1 MLVRL
6 PRAPWRGGLR
16 SRGAVG
22 RRRLAHTVAPP
33 AWAPLAHTLTAAAL
47 QRLTAHHAQTLC
59 ASVVQDT
66 LLHRERAHADA
77 ALAHDSMHARILHA
91 VLSMKTGSVYRDVL
105 LSELLGAM
113 WTADAQLPDDLLV
126 LVAARAGVHGWQRTR
141 ARLHRYLAAHATPH
155 DPARVWR
162 ALLDA
167 HALRHDWARV
177 AHGLAVCAAR
187 EPPVPVDAYRYALL
201 RLQHESPHE
210 LPAAMHRVLQQMQ
223 RDERML
229 DDSLLAEL
237 VYALGAPVRHAQ
249 ASGVRGAPLVR
260 TAASAHTM
268 LDGLFDW
275 LCTAGEAHRTQY
287 RVSLSTLLH
296 VQLDTIEAL
305 YHAQTHRARTLH
317 VPPRHTG
324 AMRRRVNAVRTALR
338 GDDGLLDS
346 LEIRLDGVCGEMDT
360 ALAHLTAWL
369 ATAPPSPALARRQR
383 RTVLALFATASRRPR
398 TERLAALLQ
407 LMRIATV
414 YGSDARLWHG
424 VAGRTLPRLWAR
436 LLTLWAQDKRPH
448 AAAPDAAHAHASWP
462 FLALALP
469 VLAEAVQ
476 RTPHLP
482 HRAWAAVVDEPH
494 RCRAMVWAACSA
506 LPREAA
512 PTRMRELSDYFARL
526 YAPARVYRWAH
537 ATEHDAT
544 ARLLQRP

>member
-1 MLVRL
+1 M
-6 PRAPWRGGLR
+6 R
-16 SRGAVG
+16 SSA
-22 RRRLAHTVAPP
+22 
-33 AWAPLAHTLTAAAL
+33 
-47 QRLTAHHAQTLC
+47 C
-59 ASVVQDT
+59 SN
-66 LLHRERAHADA
+66 
-77 ALAHDSMHARILHA
+77 
-91 VLSMKTGSVYRDVL
+91 
-105 LSELLGAM
+105 
-113 WTADAQLPDDLLV
+113 
-126 LVAARAGVHGWQRTR
+126 
-141 ARLHRYLAAHATPH
+141 
-155 DPARVWR
+155 
-162 ALLDA
+162 
-167 HALRHDWARV
+167 
-177 AHGLAVCAAR
+177 
-187 EPPVPVDAYRYALL
+187 
-201 RLQHESPHE
+201 ESPHE

-305 YHAQTHRARTLH
+305 YQRADAPRSHTARPAAAHGRHAAARECGAHGAARRRRAARQPRD
-317 VPPRHTG
+317 PP
-324 AMRRRVNAVRTALR
+324 RRRVWR
-338 GDDGLLDS
+338 DGHGS
-346 LEIRLDGVCGEMDT
+346 R
-360 ALAHLTAWL
+360 
-369 ATAPPSPALARRQR
+369 PPHRVARDRAASPALARRR
-383 RTVLALFATASRRPR
+383 AAHGPGVVLRPASRRPR

>member
-6 PRAPWRGGLR
+6 PRAPWRGGQR

-22 RRRLAHTVAPP
+22 RRRLACTVAPP
-33 AWAPLAHTLTAAAL
+33 AWAPLAHTLTAAAQ
-47 QRLTAHHAQTLC
+47 QRLSAHHAQTLC

-66 LLHRERAHADA
+66 LLHRERAHAGA
-77 ALAHDSMHARILHA
+77 TLAHDSAHARLLHA
-91 VLSMKTGSVYRDVL
+91 VLMMKTGSVHRDVL

-113 WTADAQLPDDLLV
+113 WTADAQLPDELLAH
-126 LVAARAGVHGWQRTR
+126 VAARAGVHGLQRTR
-141 ARLHRYLAAHATPH
+141 ARLHRYLVAQTKPH
-155 DPARVWR
+155 DSTRVWR

-187 EPPVPVDAYRYALL
+187 TPPVPVDAYRYAFL
-201 RLQHESPHE
+201 RLQHESPHK

-229 DDSLLAEL
+229 DDTLLAEL

-249 ASGVRGAPLVR
+249 ASGVRGAALVR
-260 TAASAHTM
+260 TAASVHTM

-275 LCTAGEAHRTQY
+275 LCAAGEAHCAQY
-287 RVSLSTLLH
+287 RMSLSTLLH

-305 YHAQTHRARTLH
+305 YHAQTHRARALH
-317 VPPRHTG
+317 VPARHTG
-324 AMRRRVNAVRTALR
+324 AMRRRVQAVRSALR

-346 LEIRLDGVCGEMDT
+346 LEIRLDGICGEMDT

-369 ATAPPSPALARRQR
+369 AASTPSAALARRQR

-398 TERLAALLQ
+398 AERLMALLQ
-407 LMRIATV
+407 LLRIATV
-414 YGSDARLWHG
+414 YGSAARLWHG

-436 LLTLWAQDKRPH
+436 LLALWAQDKQPRT
-448 AAAPDAAHAHASWP
+448 AAPDAAHTGAGWP
-462 FLALALP
+462 FLVLALP
-469 VLAEAVQ
+469 VLAEAMQ

-482 HRAWAAVVDEPH
+482 HRTWAAVVDDPH

-512 PTRMRELSDYFARL
+512 PARMRELTDYFTRL
-526 YAPARVYRWAH
+526 HAPARVHRWAC